1 MLTKSG
7 DFAVRYG
14 FGKGIE
20 ELRSKLRISK
30 DYQPT
35 AFHAAI
41 KNNVDVSIADVSRLK
56 VSALPDGYKELLPRV
71 NKFVI
76 LPIAHSRVSG
86 LFYCDWDSD
95 ADLSTSELDAVKKLR
110 NLFLPYFPS

>member
-1 MLTKSG
+1 
-7 DFAVRYG
+7 
-14 FGKGIE
+14 
-20 ELRSKLRISK
+20 LRISK

-56 VSALPDGYKELLPRV
+56 VSALPDGFKELLPRV

-86 LFYCDWDSD
+86 LVYCDWDSETV
-95 ADLSTSELDAVKKLR
+95 LSASELDAVKKLR
-110 NLFLPYFPS
+110 NLFLPFFPT